1 MGKIYNQ
8 ISLVEREEI
17 YRLHHL
23 ESKKISEI
31 ASILRRNKS
40 SISRELSRCNDSSL
54 GYIPDR
60 AEQQT
65 KKHKRRNLHLF
76 RSAALFRFV
85 DGKLRIGWSPEQIE
99 RKLLG
104 TSMKFL
110 RHFSKR
116 MKLEKSII
124 SVSYETIYKF
134 AYSKEGKDAG
144 WPALLP
150 RRQPTR
156 IKKLDRKP
164 KREIIPNVVPIA
176 SRPDSIAGR
185 KRIGHWEGD
194 LVLFTC
200 YKSNNLT
207 TLVERRS
214 RLAKLVC
221 NSGKATA
228 TVVGGINSSLQSL
241 PSDSV
246 QSITFDRGAEFC
258 SHENLGIKT
267 YFCDPHSPWQK
278 GGVEN
283 FNGRIR
289 RFLPSNFDH
298 KLLTQE
304 LMNKV
309 ENIMNHQPRKCL
321 GFRTPFEVF
330 YKTKTMRLVAVES

>member
-1 MGKIYNQ
+1 MSKSYTR
-8 ISLVEREEI
+8 ISLREREII
-17 YRLHHL
+17 YKLHL
-23 ESKKISEI
+23 EQKTQNEISKVIG
-31 ASILRRNKS
+31 RNKS
-40 SISRELSRCNDSSL
+40 SVSRELSRYKDSDL

-60 AEQQT
+60 ADEQA
-65 KKHKRRNLHLF
+65 KKRKRRNLHLF
-76 RSAALFRFV
+76 RSAALLCLVSER
-85 DGKLRIGWSPEQIE
+85 LRIGWSPEQIS
-99 RKLLG
+99 RR
-104 TSMKFL
+104 L
-110 RHFSKR
+110 R
-116 MKLEKSII
+116 LEDSSF

-134 AYSKEGKDAG
+134 SYSKEGQALG
-144 WPALLP
+144 WPKLLP

-156 IKKLDRKP
+156 LRKLDRKP
-164 KREIIPNVVPIA
+164 KREIIPNAVPIA
-176 SRPDSIAGR
+176 SRPDSVAGR

-214 RLAKLVC
+214 RYAKLVC

-228 TVVGGINSSLQSL
+228 GVISGINDSVQSL
-241 PSDSV
+241 PLNSV
-246 QSITFDRGAEFC
+246 QSITLDRGTEFC
-258 SHENLGIKT
+258 SHQNLGIKT

-304 LMNKV
+304 LVNKV
-309 ENIMNHQPRKCL
+309 ENTMNHQPRKCL

-330 YKTKTMRLVAVES
+330 YKTKTMRLVALET